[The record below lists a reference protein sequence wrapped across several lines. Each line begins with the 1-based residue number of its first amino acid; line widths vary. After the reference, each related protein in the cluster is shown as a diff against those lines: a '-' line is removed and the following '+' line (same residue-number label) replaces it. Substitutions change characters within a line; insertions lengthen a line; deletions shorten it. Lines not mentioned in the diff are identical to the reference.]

1 MKNTDLGR
9 KDERLFVY
17 LKVKEPSE
25 NDRLYYD
32 ISQDKKLISLHD
44 KIIKNESSKTQRIEV
59 DKVFGDSDNIENIY
73 QEMSK
78 HCINDC
84 LQRKNYTYIF
94 YGDSTSEKNE
104 IFFGNEKNVKGF
116 YYLLLKDLHKAM
128 KQASELTLNLSF
140 LMVNGSI
147 LIDLTQLM
155 EKKKHLDSLSE
166 RDLINKF
173 GKEININ
180 DTDII
185 KDITK
190 TQNDNVE

>member
-1 MKNTDLGR
+1 MKNTNLER
-9 KDERLFVY
+9 KDERLYVY
-17 LKVKEPSE
+17 LKVKQPSE
-25 NDRLYYD
+25 NDRLYYN
-32 ISQDKKLISLHD
+32 ISEDKKLISLYD

-59 DKVFGDSDNIENIY
+59 DKVFDDSDNIGNIY
-73 QEMSK
+73 QEMSQQ
-78 HCINDC
+78 CINDC
-84 LQRKNYTYIF
+84 LQRKNFTYIF

-104 IFFGNEKNVKGF
+104 IFFGNENNGKGF

-147 LIDLTQLM
+147 LIDLAQLM
-155 EKKKHLDSLSE
+155 EKKKHIESLSE

-185 KDITK
+185 KNKTK
-190 TQNDNVE
+190 I